1 MVPTWPEL
9 GPNLAPK
16 MAQNPKIWLQII
28 LRVLAESGSINDL
41 AFELRLGPFS
51 PLFWTVL
58 GSIWEGLGSIWGG
71 FAWKFRVTSLASA
84 CLRPLSKSPQR
95 LPRTKPRTAENK
107 AENKALPT
115 TTEAVRLHSAVL
127 LNLPPIH
134 KAPDSKNV
142 GRRYSPQGGLQFNT
156 CLLYTSDAAD
166 E

>member
-1 MVPTWPEL
+1 MASTWPQL

-16 MAQNPKIWLQII
+16 MAQNPKKWAQKTLG
-28 LRVLAESGSINDL
+28 VLPEQGSVNDL

-51 PLFWTVL
+51 PRFWTVL
-58 GSIWEGLGSIWGG
+58 GSIWEALGSIWGG

-95 LPRTKPRTAENK
+95 LPRTKPRTAEK
-107 AENKALPT
+107 RAENKALPT
-115 TTEAVRLHSAVL
+115 TTEPVRLHSAVL

-142 GRRYSPQGGLQFNT
+142 RRRYSPQGGLQ
-156 CLLYTSDAAD
+156 SARPPW
-166 E
+166 